1 MISLFCLEKEKRGG
15 PIYLERFSKII
26 NSECNTYIN
35 SSFKRNFFKFL
46 LKAIFFK
53 QKLIIA
59 NGILGIPLL
68 LIFFYF
74 KKKITIIHTPIKNIS
89 KKSKF
94 LINIYLKLNRDN
106 KLIFVANH
114 IKENY
119 LNEFKKDNIDKRSI
133 VIYGPSTYL
142 APAKIDYK
150 KISKTKNCVNLIFVG
165 GESPEK
171 GLFFCM
177 SLLKEL
183 NKSKSIKYKLHV
195 FGKIKKDLKS
205 YKNLIN
211 HQFQENPFFGF
222 NNMNSIHL
230 MPSKYE
236 GMPLSFIDS
245 LSNQIP
251 TILNDIE
258 ASQELKKMGIKSATV
273 LKLNVQKWA
282 SLINKFK
289 WDAINADALEND
301 YKLYNKIVEEQLKI
315 FIKTINDD

>member
-1 MISLFCLEKEKRGG
+1 MISLFCLEREKRGG
-15 PIYLERFSKII
+15 PIYLERLSKII

-35 SSFKRNFFKFL
+35 SSVKRNFLKFL
-46 LKAIFFK
+46 FKAFFFK
-53 QKLIIA
+53 QKLVIA

-74 KKKITIIHTPIKNIS
+74 KKKITIIHTPIKHIS

-119 LNEFKKDNIDKRSI
+119 INEFKKDVIGKRSI

-142 APAKIDYK
+142 LPPKISNK
-150 KISKTKNCVNLIFVG
+150 KISTTKNRVDLIFVG

-171 GLFFCM
+171 GLFFCI

-183 NKSKSIKYKLHV
+183 NKSKSFKYKLHV

-222 NNMNSIHL
+222 NNINSIHL

-251 TILNDIE
+251 TFLNDIE
-258 ASQELKKMGIKSATV
+258 ASQELKKMGIESVTI
-273 LKLNVQKWA
+273 LKLNVKKWA
-282 SLINKFK
+282 NLISKFK
-289 WDAINADALEND
+289 WDTINKHALEND
-301 YKLYNKIVEEQLKI
+301 FKLYNKILEKQLKN